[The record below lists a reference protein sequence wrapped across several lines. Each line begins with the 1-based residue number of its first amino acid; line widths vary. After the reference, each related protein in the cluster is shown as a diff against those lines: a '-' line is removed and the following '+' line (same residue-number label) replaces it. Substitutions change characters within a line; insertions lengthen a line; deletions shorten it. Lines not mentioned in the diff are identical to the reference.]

1 MLFPF
6 STNQGVH
13 DLPCILIFVAF
24 WILIVHTIKSR
35 TADITLNKAADIPA
49 DNNFYERQP
58 IDRTFEHSST
68 HPRRHSMSIRDQSSV
83 SQLPSIESKSS
94 ANIICRHVTRHP
106 TAAGPYPRTSIHL
119 GGIPKFCL
127 SSSASALLMLSL
139 SLSLS
144 LSLLPSLPS
153 LPPSLSLSLSLSF
166 SLSPSL
172 IYPFSLSFSHL
183 PFLSL
188 SLSIARIGT

>member
-6 STNQGVH
+6 STDQGVH
-13 DLPCILIFVAF
+13 DLSCILIFAPF
-24 WILIVHTIKSR
+24 WVLIVHTIKSR
-35 TADITLNKAADIPA
+35 TADITLNKATDIPA

-58 IDRTFEHSST
+58 IDRTLEHSST

-119 GGIPKFCL
+119 GGIPKFSFCL
-127 SSSASALLMLSL
+127 SSSASALLRAI

-144 LSLLPSLPS
+144 LSLL
-153 LPPSLSLSLSLSF
+153 F
-166 SLSPSL
+166 SLF
-172 IYPFSLSFSHL
+172 YPFSL
-183 PFLSL
+183 FLSRL
-188 SLSIARIGT
+188 LE